1 MVHSRLN
8 STSPFHVGWF
18 TSFFLPERPRERK
31 GGKSPSS
38 PDFLA
43 TLINYRLTQDKPG
56 KGERGDYGGQK
67 SSPFTLLL
75 HCRGRGGRRGG
86 GPDIIS
92 IIPPFPF
99 PAALEV
105 EISPPPPPNP
115 FFPSTAWAGEF
126 PPFPPSHFVTI
137 FSLPSLEWKLMTLS
151 RSPSQS
157 QTEKLSNSKSSNPF
171 FLLFNS
177 FLFDRGFFFLCRRQR
192 MA

>member
-1 MVHSRLN
+1 M
-8 STSPFHVGWF
+8 
-18 TSFFLPERPRERK
+18 E
-31 GGKSPSS
+31 GKKVPPSLCCCTAEEEEEEEGDLISSPSS
-38 PDFLA
+38 
-43 TLINYRLTQDKPG
+43 
-56 KGERGDYGGQK
+56 
-67 SSPFTLLL
+67 
-75 HCRGRGGRRGG
+75 
-86 GPDIIS
+86 
-92 IIPPFPF
+92 PPFPF

-105 EISPPPPPNP
+105 DISPPPPPNP
-115 FFPSTAWAGEF
+115 FFPSTTWAGEF

-171 FLLFNS
+171 FLLFNF